1 MKKLLLIIPVLCGCS
16 LLKFPVLNAPNP
28 PQTVYKYD
36 QSFKTSP
43 QVIQTPDGKAYVWE
57 EKTQTVTA
65 GYDNKE
71 KPLSFWQR
79 FTNWL
84 AGWSLITVLVV
95 GGCMAFGFTAPV
107 LFLYKRYK
115 TFRESLKTVVKS
127 IDASKVLEEHSQL
140 KSELKTNL
148 DTNEKKVIDDLK
160 RE

>member
-1 MKKLLLIIPVLCGCS
+1 
-16 LLKFPVLNAPNP
+16 
-28 PQTVYKYD
+28 
-36 QSFKTSP
+36 
-43 QVIQTPDGKAYVWE
+43 
-57 EKTQTVTA
+57 
-65 GYDNKE
+65 
-71 KPLSFWQR
+71 
-79 FTNWL
+79 
-84 AGWSLITVLVV
+84 
-95 GGCMAFGFTAPV
+95 MAFGFTAPV